1 MMNLQSL
8 SPSSWYIRGCQ
19 EGMPQLPHT
28 PTGAAQPTATIA
40 YNNLVYMYLLV
51 FFIMLKFL
59 SDMLVEFLI
68 ITVLFCNML

>member
-1 MMNLQSL
+1 
-8 SPSSWYIRGCQ
+8 
-19 EGMPQLPHT
+19 MPQLPHT